1 MLLIQLWRKADCRP
15 GPFLDFKEEPT
26 SFKIIQIFTISKFP
40 REKHVSLCIKVTDL
54 SSSAGPDDLGNLSN
68 CLNSLNREKSF
79 KISWGLNELHCKKYL
94 AHNICSINFLLLSW
108 FKKKKNLSILISHS
122 NANQTFLG
130 ALFIWEG
137 QGSGTHEQASLHPAS
152 LRGRGGRV
160 IRDLLY

>member
-1 MLLIQLWRKADCRP
+1 MLLIQLWRKADCRA

-108 FKKKKNLSILISHS
+108 LKKKKSFHS
-122 NANQTFLG
+122 DKPLKCKPNVFRGPFYLRRPGVGDPWASQSPPRFPS
-130 ALFIWEG
+130 G
-137 QGSGTHEQASLHPAS
+137 QGRPS
-152 LRGRGGRV
+152 
-160 IRDLLY
+160 D